1 MRKTDGGRIGVES
14 DDEGS
19 IVSNR
24 LFIKVQIETP
34 ERKSETNPINQLP
47 FYQRIRFRNKNF

>member
-34 ERKSETNPINQLP
+34 ERIGNEPDQPTSFLSTH
-47 FYQRIRFRNKNF
+47 